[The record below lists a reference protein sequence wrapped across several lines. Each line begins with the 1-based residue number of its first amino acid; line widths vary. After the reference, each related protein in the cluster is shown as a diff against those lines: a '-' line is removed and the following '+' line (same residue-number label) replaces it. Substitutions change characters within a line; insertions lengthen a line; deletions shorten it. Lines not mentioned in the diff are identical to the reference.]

1 MVGMPITWGSMSEEI
16 KFSRRVISVKPS
28 TTLAISARA
37 GELRKQGKD
46 IASLSVGEPDFKVPS
61 HVEAAVKVA
70 LEKGLTRYTPSS
82 GLPELREAIAA
93 FTKREA
99 GVTVTA
105 AQVQATAGAK
115 QALYN
120 ACQALLDEGDEA
132 VIPNPYW
139 VSYPD
144 MVKLAGA
151 KPVEL
156 KMSAGTNWQP
166 TGDALAKVMTDKT
179 RVVILGSPSNP
190 TGSVWGERS
199 LKEVAAVLEKF
210 PRAVILSDDIYS
222 KLVYGGVTAPHLLTF
237 APGLAARTVIIHG
250 CSKSYAMTGL
260 RLGWAVG
267 PKEIISA
274 MNKVQDSS
282 TSNPSSLSQ
291 HAAIAALNGPQGP
304 VEEMRASFER
314 RRDYMLGLLAKV
326 PGVKTGKPDGAFYV
340 FPDVS
345 FALGKKHK
353 GVVIDGTVKLSEM
366 LLEEYGVA
374 VVPGSA
380 FGAEGYLRLSF
391 ATADAEIAKGVERL
405 AQGLAAL
412 E

>member
-1 MVGMPITWGSMSEEI
+1 MTPIAP
-16 KFSRRVISVKPS
+16 SRRVAAVRPS
-28 TTLAISARA
+28 PTLAIAARA
-37 GELRKQGKD
+37 GELRRQGKD
-46 IASLSVGEPDFKVPS
+46 IASLSVGEPDFPVPA
-61 HVEAAVKVA
+61 HVAQAIEAA
-70 LEKGLTRYTPSS
+70 LRKGATRYTPSS
-82 GLPELREAIAA
+82 GLPELKEAIIA
-93 FTKREA
+93 FTEREA
-99 GVTVTA
+99 GQRVTA

-151 KPVEL
+151 RPVEL
-156 KMSAGTNWQP
+156 NMTSASGWQP
-166 TGDALAKVMTDKT
+166 SGAALARAIGEKT

-190 TGSVWGERS
+190 TGAVWSEAALRE
-199 LKEVAAVLEKF
+199 LAEVLRRF

-222 KLVYGGVTAPHLLTF
+222 KLVYGGARATHLLEV
-237 APGLAARTVIIHG
+237 APDLAGRCVIVHG

-267 PKEIISA
+267 PKEIIAA
-274 MNKVQDSS
+274 MNKVQDSC

-291 HAAIAALNGPQGP
+291 HGAIAALNGPQGP

-314 RRDYMLGLLAKV
+314 RRGFMLELLATL
-326 PGVKTGKPDGAFYV
+326 PGVEPGAPDGAFYA

-345 FALGKKHK
+345 VALGKRLR
-353 GVVIDGTVKLSEM
+353 GETIDGTVRLCEV
-366 LLEEYGVA
+366 LLEEFGVA
-374 VVPGSA
+374 AVPGAA
-380 FGAEGYLRLSF
+380 FGAEGFLRLSF
-391 ATADAEIAKGVERL
+391 ATSDEEIRRGVERL
-405 AQGLAAL
+405 GQGLAAL
-412 E
+412 T